1 MICYKD
7 KTFCTASGTRCK
19 NEKCYRFL
27 SEAEG
32 IRAQMHELPIAY
44 SDFWD
49 ICEDRIEV
57 KQNEK
62 A

>member
-7 KTFCTASGTRCK
+7 KTFCSASGTRCK
-19 NEKCYRFL
+19 NESCCRFL

-44 SDFWD
+44 SDFSVGCKE
-49 ICEDRIEV
+49 IV
-57 KQNEK
+57 TNANQT
-62 A
+62 